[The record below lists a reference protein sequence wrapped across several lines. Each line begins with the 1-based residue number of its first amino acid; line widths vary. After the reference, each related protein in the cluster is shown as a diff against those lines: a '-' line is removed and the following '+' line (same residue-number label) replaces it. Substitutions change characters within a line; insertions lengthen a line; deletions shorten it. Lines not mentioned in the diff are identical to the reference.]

1 VNDLDARMRRLF
13 AGADTLPG
21 FEARVLAR
29 VAALE
34 ALPAAGLLADAERR
48 REFNRRRLLR
58 EAWANGAI
66 VAGIGA
72 AGVAVVLRHGAS
84 VTNWVLEFT
93 AEAAAT
99 GPSLSMGFALAVLA
113 AGAWPLLRGFLP
125 R

>member
-1 VNDLDARMRRLF
+1 MSDFDARMRQLF
-13 AGADTLPG
+13 ADADTGPG

-34 ALPAAGLLADAERR
+34 ALPAAGRLADAERR
-48 REFNRRRLLR
+48 RGLGRSRLRR
-58 EAWANGAI
+58 EAWVNGAI

-84 VTNWVLEFT
+84 VTDWVLEF
-93 AEAAAT
+93 AAAASD
-99 GPSLSMGFALAVLA
+99 PSMSMGLALAVLA

>member
-1 VNDLDARMRRLF
+1 MNGLDARMRRLF
-13 AGADTLPG
+13 EDADTLPG

-34 ALPAAGLLADAERR
+34 ALPAARLLAEAERR
-48 REFNRRRLLR
+48 RELDRRRLLR

-72 AGVAVVLRHGAS
+72 AGVAVVLRHGAG
-84 VTNWVLEFT
+84 VANWVLEFA
-93 AEAAAT
+93 AEAAAS

>member
-1 VNDLDARMRRLF
+1 VNELDARMRRLF
-13 AGADTLPG
+13 ADADTRPG

-34 ALPAAGLLADAERR
+34 ALPAAGRLADAERR
-48 REFNRRRLLR
+48 RELDRRRLR
-58 EAWANGAI
+58 RAAWVNGAT

-84 VTNWVLEFT
+84 VTSWVLEF
-93 AEAAAT
+93 AAAAADS
-99 GPSLSMGFALAVLA
+99 GPSLSVGLALAVLA

>member
-1 VNDLDARMRRLF
+1 MNDLDARMRRLF
-13 AGADTLPG
+13 ADADTLPG

-34 ALPAAGLLADAERR
+34 ALPAAGRLADAERR
-48 REFNRRRLLR
+48 RELDRRRLRR

-84 VTNWVLEFT
+84 VTNWVLEF
-93 AEAAAT
+93 AAAAADS

-113 AGAWPLLRGFLP
+113 VGAWPLLRGFLP